1 MNLWSIAPEN
11 DFLAVLAEAVRRG
24 TLLEDGRNYAL
35 SDWTILVPT
44 RRAARA
50 LSEIFLAQSGRSAIL
65 LPRIRPIGDID
76 EDVLAD
82 SVATDELAAA
92 VSGAGLT
99 HLLIDLVSDWAGRN
113 PQIALAEDI
122 AGSPSQS
129 LQLALSLQ
137 QLLGEAETE
146 ETGFANLGQAFD
158 LDLAGHRGA
167 ILDLLDVIAT
177 ELPQRLHKRG
187 LTTPSLR
194 RNRLLRLEAE
204 RIGAG
209 GHGGPMVAAGST
221 GSNPAARK
229 LLRAIALKEN
239 GAVVLPGLDL
249 LLDEEAWE
257 AITPQHPQH
266 AMKTLLAQWQV
277 ERASVKPLGEAGGPR
292 QALLSEAMQPASA
305 TDGWNAGPPGV
316 PGMAGVALVEAHDR
330 HEEALVIALQLK
342 QFLAQEAGRAALI
355 TPDRELGQR
364 VAAALRRWNIAIDDS
379 GGDALARQPLGSLLV
394 LIIRARL
401 ADFSPHELL
410 ALVHHPLAQF
420 GLADTRLAA
429 LKEMFEV
436 CCFRGTPA
444 GAGLAQ
450 LAERAAAAR
459 ERAREAHAH
468 PMLKRM
474 SAADFDELA
483 AFAGRIAAA
492 LGQAD
497 GQPRTFADH
506 VKQLRALLGD
516 VAPQAAGPEAN
527 ELDVLLE
534 AVAEEEGWKKKI
546 AFRECAPVILHHLAT
561 TPVRPPLDAQ
571 ARIGILG
578 LLEARLVPLELAILG
593 GLNDGIWPQLA
604 DTGPWLNR
612 KMRDVLGLSHPERN
626 TGITA
631 HDFVQGLCRKNAMLT
646 WSRRIAGKPALPSR
660 WILRLRAVLEL
671 RGLARGKHLS
681 QDLPRLA
688 RRLDQALQF
697 APWPRPAVRP
707 EVALR
712 PSQFSVTEIEALVRD
727 SYAVFAR
734 RILEL
739 EPLEDLEEGP
749 EARLR
754 GTLIHAA
761 IGRWLADPF
770 HDDDES
776 NLRQLLGRGREAF
789 APYLGLP
796 EVARLWWPRFER
808 MARALIPIERGLRG
822 NLAGLRVETTGK
834 ITHAIA
840 GAEHGLRAR
849 ADRIDILGD
858 GSLRILDYK
867 TGALPSWNQ
876 VASGF
881 APQLTLETIMAEQ
894 GGFRG
899 IAGAKVSE
907 IAYFAVGGGAEA
919 AALVVPPAKF
929 DLPGTAAQ
937 HFQSL
942 LELLATYRLAE
953 TAYVPRHN
961 LLSEEERSSFDHLS
975 RRGEWELA
983 RRTSI

>member
-24 TLLEDGRNYAL
+24 TLLEDGGDFAL
-35 SDWTILVPT
+35 PDWTILVPT

-50 LSEIFLAQSGRSAIL
+50 LSEILLAQSGRSAIL

-82 SVATDELAAA
+82 SVATEELPAAI
-92 VSGAGLT
+92 SGAGLT

-113 PQIALAEDI
+113 PQIALARDI
-122 AGSPSQS
+122 ARSPSQS

-146 ETGFANLGQAFD
+146 ETGFANLGEAFD

-167 ILDLLDVIAT
+167 ILNLLDVIAGD
-177 ELPQRLHKRG
+177 LPPRLHKKG

-209 GHGGPMVAAGST
+209 SQGGPMVAAGST
-221 GSNPAARK
+221 GSNPAARE
-229 LLRAIALKEN
+229 LLRTIALKEN

-257 AITPQHPQH
+257 AIDPQHPQH
-266 AMKTLLAQWQV
+266 AMKTMLAQWRV
-277 ERASVKPLGEAGGPR
+277 ERANVKPLGAAGGAR
-292 QALLSEAMQPASA
+292 QALLSEAMRPASA
-305 TDGWNAGPPGV
+305 TDGWNAGLSGA

-330 HEEALVIALQLK
+330 HEEALAIALRLK

-355 TPDRELGQR
+355 TPDRDLGRR
-364 VAAALRRWNIAIDDS
+364 VAAALMRWNIAIDDS
-379 GGDALARQPLGSLLV
+379 GGEALARQPLGSLLV

-401 ADFSPHELL
+401 TDFSAHELP

-420 GLADTRLAA
+420 GLTGPRLAS
-429 LKEMFEV
+429 LKEMLDV
-436 CCFRGTPA
+436 CCFRGMPA
-444 GAGLAQ
+444 GSGIAQ
-450 LAERAAAAR
+450 LAERVSAAR
-459 ERAREAHAH
+459 QGAGEAHAH
-468 PMLKRM
+468 PMLKRITGE
-474 SAADFDELA
+474 DWVELA

-492 LGQAD
+492 LAQSDAE
-497 GQPRTFADH
+497 PRTFAEH
-506 VKQLRALLGD
+506 VTRLRAMLAT
-516 VAPQAAGPEAN
+516 VAPQAAGPEARD
-527 ELDVLLE
+527 LDLFLE
-534 AVAEEEGWKKKI
+534 AVAEEGGWEKKI
-546 AFRECAPVILHHLAT
+546 AFRDCAPVILHHLAV

-571 ARIGILG
+571 ARITILG
-578 LLEARLVPLELAILG
+578 LLEARLVPLDLAILG

-612 KMRDVLGLSHPERN
+612 SMRDVIGLSHPERN

-631 HDFVQGLCRKNAMLT
+631 HDFVQGLGRKEAMIT
-646 WSRRIAGKPALPSR
+646 WSRRIAGKPVLPSR

-671 RGLARGKHLS
+671 RGLKRGAHLS
-681 QDLPRLA
+681 QNLPRLA
-688 RRLDQALQF
+688 RRLDR
-697 APWPRPAVRP
+697 APAFEPLPRPAVRP

-712 PSQFSVTEIEALVRD
+712 PSRFSVTEIETLVRD

-734 RILEL
+734 RVLEV
-739 EPLEDLEEGP
+739 EPLEDPEEGP
-749 EARLR
+749 DAGLR
-754 GTLIHAA
+754 GTLVHAA
-761 IGRWLADPF
+761 IGRWLHDPF
-770 HDDDES
+770 ADDDAG
-776 NLRQLLGRGREAF
+776 NLGQLLRRGREAF

-808 MARALIPIERGLRG
+808 MAKALMPIERELRSM
-822 NLAGLRVETTGK
+822 LAGVHVETQGK
-834 ITHAIA
+834 IPLVA
-840 GAEHGLRAR
+840 GGIEHWLRAR

-858 GSLRILDYK
+858 GSIRILDYK
-867 TGALPSWNQ
+867 TGALPSWSQ

-881 APQLTLETIMAEQ
+881 APQLTLESVIAEQ
-894 GGFRG
+894 GGFGGLARSKVSG
-899 IAGAKVSE
+899 IA
-907 IAYFAVGGGAEA
+907 YLAVGGGQEEA
-919 AALVVPPAKF
+919 SLVAPPGKF
-929 DLPGTAAQ
+929 DLNSTAERHHQ
-937 HFQSL
+937 L
-942 LELLATYRLAE
+942 LLGLLAAYQLAE
-953 TAYVPRHN
+953 TAYMPRHN
-961 LLSEEERSSFDHLS
+961 LLTEEERSSFDHLS

-983 RRTSI
+983 RRKRT